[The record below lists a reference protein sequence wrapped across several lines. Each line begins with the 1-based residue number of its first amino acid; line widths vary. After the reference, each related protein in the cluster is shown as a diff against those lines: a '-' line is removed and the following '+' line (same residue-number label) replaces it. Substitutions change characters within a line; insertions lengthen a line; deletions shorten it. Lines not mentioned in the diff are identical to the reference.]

1 MQDVLQVISEQSHNI
16 VMEESLT
23 GLDEVVVIGYGTMK
37 KRELTGAISSIKGDE
52 VNKMATSDFGSA
64 IQGKLAGVS
73 VRQGNAAPGENAQI
87 TIRGITSFQD
97 GGSGPLYVV
106 DGVTYIDNPNIT
118 PQEIESIE
126 VLKDGASA
134 AIYGSRASG
143 GVILITTKKGKEGSM
158 NVSLD
163 SYYGVQQIT
172 SGIALANTTDALYI
186 NDIQYRY
193 DETNTFD
200 PLEFNKD
207 GLLFDTNWLEDLQ
220 VDLAPMQNHSLSVN
234 GGKDGLTYNVIATL
248 FDQEGTLYNAD
259 FEKYSLRS
267 NTFLRKVNLQLKL
280 T

>member
-1 MQDVLQVISEQSHNI
+1 MEALWFLAMIGMQDVLQVISEQSHNI

-73 VRQGNAAPGENAQI
+73 VRQGNAAPGENAEQL
-87 TIRGITSFQD
+87 IRGITSFQD

-118 PQEIESIE
+118 PRNR
-126 VLKDGASA
+126 
-134 AIYGSRASG
+134 IYR
-143 GVILITTKKGKEGSM
+143 GVKRWRFCGNLRIKSFWRCDFNNDQKRKRRQYECIIRFILRCTTDYFKEWP
-158 NVSLD
+158 
-163 SYYGVQQIT
+163 
-172 SGIALANTTDALYI
+172 LANTTDALYI

-234 GGKDGLTYNVIATL
+234 GGKDGLTYNVIAT
-248 FDQEGTLYNAD
+248 FI
-259 FEKYSLRS
+259 
-267 NTFLRKVNLQLKL
+267 
-280 T
+280 